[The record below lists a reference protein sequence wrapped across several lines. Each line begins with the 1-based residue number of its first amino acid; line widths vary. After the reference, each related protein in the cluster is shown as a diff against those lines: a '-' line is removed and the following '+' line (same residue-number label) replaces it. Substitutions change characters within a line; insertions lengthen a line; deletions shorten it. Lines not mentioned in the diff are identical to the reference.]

1 MSDEEEVEVDEI
13 EVDEIEL
20 VDQYFNA
27 IYGALKEMGV
37 PDDRLPTTVQVLSHV
52 MECCDQS
59 RLDAW
64 MRAYAAAESP
74 VEGQGAG

>member
-1 MSDEEEVEVDEI
+1 MDNAPVEPDEVEVDEL
-13 EVDEIEL
+13 DL
-20 VDQYFNA
+20 VDQYFNSV
-27 IYGALKEMGV
+27 YSALKEMGV

-74 VEGQGAG
+74 ALEKGAG